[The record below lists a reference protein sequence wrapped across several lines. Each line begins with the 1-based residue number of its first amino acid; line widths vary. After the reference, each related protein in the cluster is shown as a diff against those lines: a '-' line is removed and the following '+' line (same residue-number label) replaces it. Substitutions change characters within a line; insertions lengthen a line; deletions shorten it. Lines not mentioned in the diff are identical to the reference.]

1 MVSKNISYFQEKENL
16 TGKKDRILTLDC
28 KNCLQTEKNLFGNQ
42 ECLSCML
49 YNLYLNRN
57 KKFNLISLFNN
68 NLLIEYN
75 QFVDILE
82 YYNNLKKI
90 RKLLNKFI
98 DVRRNRC
105 IYEEFK
111 CELFQYASKISKIRK
126 FEYHNPI
133 LLYKIIWNI
142 NKEFSSI
149 ELKNPFCLKCH
160 KYLRN
165 LLEKVIITFNNLKLI
180 NNFQNSKQKDNSF
193 NNYEFLLDRPPYLK
207 KNVQYLQKLTLQE
220 KNELLETYKIGEHYE
235 FQVKIY
241 QTPHENEKHY
251 KVGFFLET
259 DEDESYFNLIIK
271 DITINMEIS
280 EFDHIIPIEKLI
292 ELYNNEAVELLKS
305 KYRLSKSNIKKLGF
319 VIALKKLRLYKI
331 FPLLTD
337 DYVEEIFLDSPNKE
351 IYVNH
356 QIHGRCRTDIRL
368 VSKEIDRLK
377 TFFRLYSGKRLDYMN
392 PSVKLAIKNQY
403 FNCRFAIDTEPIQI
417 DNFAL
422 DIRKLNKNI
431 FTIQDL
437 LKNETLNP
445 VIAAFLYFT
454 LLRKRNIT
462 ITGETDTGKTTLIN
476 ALDLLTPKEF
486 RKIYVENVTE
496 SLDQFDVGK
505 HQLKYRVD
513 SLEDHPIKK
522 YSKSNLIKT
531 LLHRTPDVIYLG
543 EILTKEEAEAMFHC
557 LAAGLKGFQ
566 TIHANTIE
574 SLMNRFLY
582 HFKIKKACLFDLDI
596 LVLMKKGFNT
606 RKIISVSEIR
616 MDKNSE
622 KVINEPIFLFDPNS
636 KNWKSLVTLYE
647 TKVLEEIIRYERLPE
662 DKFNS
667 TIEVYTEIFEC
678 LSSMDKL
685 NKIELTNLFH
695 RISYFS
701 FISLESV
708 RKFWNEWKI
717 KRTLN
722 QLI

>member
-16 TGKKDRILTLDC
+16 TGKKDTVLTLDC
-28 KNCLQTEKNLFGNQ
+28 KNCLQTDKNLFGNQ
-42 ECLSCML
+42 QCLSCLL
-49 YNLYLNRN
+49 YNLYLNRK
-57 KKFNLISLFNN
+57 KKFSLISLFNN
-68 NLLIEYN
+68 NILIEYN

-90 RKLLNKFI
+90 RKLLNTFI

-105 IYEEFK
+105 IYKEFK
-111 CELFQYASKISKIRK
+111 CDLFQYASKISKIRK
-126 FEYHNPI
+126 FEYHDPI

-142 NKEFSSI
+142 NKEFNSI

-165 LLEKVIITFNNLKLI
+165 LLEKVLIIFNNLKLI
-180 NNFQNSKQKDNSF
+180 NNFQNSKQKDSSF
-193 NNYEFLLDRPPYLK
+193 NIYEFLLDRPPPSK
-207 KNVQYLQKLTLQE
+207 RNVQYLQKLNTQE
-220 KNELLETYKIGEHYE
+220 KIELLQTYKIGEHYE

-241 QTPHENEKHY
+241 QTPQENEKHY
-251 KVGFFLET
+251 KVGFFLEK

-292 ELYNNEAVELLKS
+292 ELYNNEAVELVKS
-305 KYRLSKSNIKKLGF
+305 KYKLPKSKIKKLGF
-319 VIALKKLRLYKI
+319 LIALKKLRLYKI

-337 DYVEEIFLDSPNKE
+337 DYVEEIFLDSPNNE

-356 QIHGRCRTDIRL
+356 QIHGRCRTDIKL

-392 PSVKLAIKNQY
+392 PSIKLTIKNQY

-431 FTIQDL
+431 LTIQDL
-437 LKNETLNP
+437 LKNKTLNP
-445 VIAAFLYFT
+445 VIAAFLYFI

-531 LLHRTPDVIYLG
+531 LLHRTPDLIYLG

-596 LVLMKKGFNT
+596 LILMKKGFNT

-616 MDKNSE
+616 MNKNSE

-636 KNWKSLVTLYE
+636 RNWKSLVSLYE

-662 DKFNS
+662 DKFKS
-667 TIEVYTEIFEC
+667 TIEAYTEIFEC

-685 NKIELTNLFH
+685 NIIELTNLFH

-717 KRTLN
+717 KMTLN
-722 QLI
+722 Q